1 MLVLLSLLVLSY
13 LFMASG
19 RCCSFKWTLNLPDNI
34 RSRSTTLPDKEKGP
48 SPPHKRTQHCWPTTP
63 NIVGCYMLRPFAH
76 HVPCCCV
83 LLGVVVAQSLKPVKL
98 LSQQLPTSH
107 ACVDLLQFA
116 RSLLLGTLRSHGI
129 WLRMKLFPAKSLW
142 GSIIAQSMT
151 WGYSAMLAANFD
163 RSLTKWLSPLWH
175 TGLSGS

>member
-1 MLVLLSLLVLSY
+1 MRVLLSLLVLFY

-98 LSQQLPTSH
+98 LSQQLPTSPRVWTFYNLH
-107 ACVDLLQFA
+107 A
-116 RSLLLGTLRSHGI
+116 RSY
-129 WLRMKLFPAKSLW
+129 WVLW
-142 GSIIAQSMT
+142 GHMAYDYEWSCFPPKVFE
-151 WGYSAMLAANFD
+151 GV
-163 RSLTKWLSPLWH
+163 SLHNLWREG
-175 TGLSGS
+175 TVQC